1 MSKALFRLVL
11 VALVAIGLL
20 AACGKQP
27 PASPTADTRTPDGAV
42 LAAVRLL
49 KAGDFDGLAQA
60 TLPPQDYQAQRA
72 DWEREHLAVS
82 DITDEDRRKFA
93 ATMQRLTAP
102 DAEQKL
108 FAQLKPQLAA
118 FEQQYKDQVPMMIGI
133 GQTMVGTALDQSAD
147 LTAAQKAQAKE
158 ALAALA
164 QWAQGVAWTDPAK
177 AQQAIAAICD
187 TARRLDLKTLDE
199 VRALP
204 YAQAMQKYGLAWQG
218 LKRLTAVYGLDLDQV
233 LDSAK
238 AETLANDGQRAR
250 LKVTY
255 TLLGKP
261 ISSETIMLQR
271 DGRWYDQG
279 VLEARAKARA
289 AQTVSAPAPGAVP
302 PPAAAK
308 APAAAAPAAKPP
320 AQ

>member
-1 MSKALFRLVL
+1 MPKALFRL
-11 VALVAIGLL
+11 ALVAMVAAGLL
-20 AACGKQP
+20 AACGKQ

-42 LAAVRLL
+42 LTATRLL

-72 DWEREHLAVS
+72 DWEREHLAVA

-93 ATMQRLTAP
+93 SAMQRLTAP
-102 DAEQKL
+102 GAEQQL

-118 FEQQYKDQVPMMIGI
+118 FEQQYKDQLPTMIGI
-133 GQTMVGTALDQSAD
+133 GQTMLGTAVDQSAD

-158 ALAALA
+158 ALVALA

-177 AQQAIAAICD
+177 AQQAIAVICD
-187 TARRLDLKTLDE
+187 TARKLDLKTLDQA
-199 VRALP
+199 RALP
-204 YAQAMQKYGLAWQG
+204 YEQAVQKYGLAWQG
-218 LKRLTAVYGLDLDQV
+218 FKRLTAVYGLDIDQA

-238 AETLANDGQRAR
+238 VETLSNDGQTAR

-261 ISSETIMLQR
+261 ISGETTMVQR
-271 DGRWYDQG
+271 DGRWYDRDA
-279 VLEARAKARA
+279 LEARAKARA
-289 AQTVSAPAPGAVP
+289 AET
-302 PPAAAK
+302 AAASSAAPP
-308 APAAAAPAAKPP
+308 APAAIAPAAPAGKPS